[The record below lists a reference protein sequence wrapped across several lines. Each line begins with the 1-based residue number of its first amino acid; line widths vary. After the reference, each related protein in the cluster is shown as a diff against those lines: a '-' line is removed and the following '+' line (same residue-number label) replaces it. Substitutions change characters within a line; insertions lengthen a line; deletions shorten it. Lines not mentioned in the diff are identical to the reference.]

1 MPSTYASE
9 AEDDVN
15 SIPIASLTLNEPL
28 REVNPKRKV
37 PRQPFN
43 FLGLPSELRLRVY
56 AYYFDDAEGVI
67 DLGPDNY
74 KRYHKRLGIIRACK
88 QMHAEVT
95 HYFYSSRTFRMF
107 PTNPARRY
115 TRTKRPLL
123 ARLNAFQRQ
132 CINSV
137 ELRLGPGWASPPKGW
152 VINDALGLEDL
163 CNVSCLKVFVQLDP
177 SDGVLKD
184 YRRSEGF
191 YEKFSQDLLV
201 EILDRMPSVT
211 EIEFDGYKSVKKS
224 GDMMQGLLETT
235 TRCKRQIS
243 WGPERG
249 WTDEDDNDG
258 PPEVANAVQFANA
271 AAIGALTIHNI
282 GVLA

>member
-1 MPSTYASE
+1 MPSTHASE

-15 SIPIASLTLNEPL
+15 SIPIASLTLDVPL
-28 REVNPKRKV
+28 QGANSRRKV
-37 PRQPFN
+37 PKQPFN

-56 AYYFDDAEGVI
+56 EYYFADVDDLL
-67 DLGPDNY
+67 DLDPDNY

-88 QMHAEVT
+88 RLHVEVT
-95 HYFYSSRTFRMF
+95 HYFYSSRTFRIF
-107 PTNPARRY
+107 PTHPARRY

-123 ARLNAFQRQ
+123 ARLNTFQRQ

-137 ELRLGPGWASPPKGW
+137 QLCLGPGWASPPKGW
-152 VINDALGLEDL
+152 VINDSLGLQDL
-163 CNVSCLKVFVQLDP
+163 RNVSCLKVFVQLDP
-177 SDGVLKD
+177 SDAVLKD
-184 YRRSEGF
+184 YRRAEGF

-201 EILDRMPSVT
+201 GILDQMPNVT
-211 EIEFDGYKSVKKS
+211 KIEFDGYKSVKKS
-224 GDMMQGLLETT
+224 GDMMQGLLETA
-235 TRCKRQIS
+235 TRCERQIT
-243 WGPERG
+243 WGPIRG

-271 AAIGALTIHNI
+271 AALGAFTIHNI